1 MGRRLKK
8 VRGANLFHRGKKIR
22 NLILSVRNETRYPKI
37 DQENITHLK
46 DNWKDYGTFY
56 LSLLKKI
63 VVQEDEISG
72 KQNHSYILFYL
83 SIR

>member
-22 NLILSVRNETRYPKI
+22 NLILSVRNETRYSKI

-46 DNWKDYGTFY
+46 DKWKDYGTFY
-56 LSLLKKI
+56 LSF
-63 VVQEDEISG
+63 EHCGEG
-72 KQNHSYILFYL
+72 G
-83 SIR
+83 